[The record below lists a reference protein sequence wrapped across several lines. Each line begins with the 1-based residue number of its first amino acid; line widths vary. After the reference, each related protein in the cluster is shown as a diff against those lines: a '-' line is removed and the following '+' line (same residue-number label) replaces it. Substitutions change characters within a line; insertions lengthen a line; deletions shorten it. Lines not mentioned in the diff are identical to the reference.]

1 MNDSGRRDSAGLPKI
16 RLLSPEHGQ
25 NSNHRQIDGNA
36 SEPSGSVLTISQP
49 QSQQPQSS
57 SPPTQPQ
64 QQKPAKIS
72 TASVPIISPQP
83 RSPTSPQKLPPS
95 PHNSHP
101 SPKPS
106 SAPSRTPNPN
116 PGTTLPPGHPPHH
129 YPPTGPTFSTSRPT
143 SINNISPAK
152 KAELDRVE
160 WQAVDAAIR
169 RQRECPGFGRRV
181 WGWVGRV
188 CGCAGCGGGKGTEK
202 EKEKAK

>member
-1 MNDSGRRDSAGLPKI
+1 MKDSGRQISEGLPKI

-25 NSNHRQIDGNA
+25 NGNHRQIDGNA
-36 SEPSGSVLTISQP
+36 SEPSGSVLTVSQP
-49 QSQQPQSS
+49 QSQQQTSFSPTTQS
-57 SPPTQPQ
+57 
-64 QQKPAKIS
+64 QQKPEKIS
-72 TASVPIISPQP
+72 TASVPIVSPQP
-83 RSPTSPQKLPPS
+83 RSPPSPQQTHHS
-95 PHNSHP
+95 QP

-106 SAPSRTPNPN
+106 SAPSRTSNPS
-116 PGTTLPPGHPPHH
+116 PGTTLPPGRPPHH